1 MLPQPRTRTL
11 YFSIPLRKEPGYEI
25 DVTPMAPGNTL
36 IFPPGKNTKSEVDG
50 EVPVNDET
58 VSL

>member
-11 YFSIPLRKEPGYEI
+11 YFSIPLCKEPGYEI

-36 IFPPGKNTKSEVDG
+36 IFPPGKNTKSEVD
-50 EVPVNDET
+50 EEF
-58 VSL
+58 L